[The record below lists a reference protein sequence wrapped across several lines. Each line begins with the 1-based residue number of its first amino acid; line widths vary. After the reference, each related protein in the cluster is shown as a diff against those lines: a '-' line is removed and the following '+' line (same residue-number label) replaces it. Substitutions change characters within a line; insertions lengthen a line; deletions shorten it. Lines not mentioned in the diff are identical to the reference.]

1 VRHQVIVQPFS
12 KFDKMNKL
20 IRSILLTVVMFL
32 SSTMISWA
40 QCAMCRASVENN
52 ISEGSASLSAGLNTG
67 ILYLFVTPYL
77 MVAFI
82 GFLWYWKSK
91 GKHARTIP
99 TNHHSQG

>member
-1 VRHQVIVQPFS
+1 MKSF
-12 KFDKMNKL
+12 
-20 IRSILLTVVMFL
+20 IRSSVLTVL
-32 SSTMISWA
+32 LIAGSTMLSWA

-52 ISEGSASLSAGLNTG
+52 ISEGSTGLSAGLNTG

-91 GKHARTIP
+91 NKHARTVP
-99 TNHHSQG
+99 TNSHSKG